1 MNAQA
6 SPIRYF
12 LYARKSSES
21 EDKQVASISSQID
34 ELKKLAKENGLR
46 IIDILTEEKSAK
58 APGRIVFNQM
68 LQDIKDGKADGI
80 ICWKLDRLARNP
92 VDGGNITWMLQ
103 QSVLHHIQT
112 FQRGY
117 YPTDN
122 VIMMSVEFGM
132 ANQFI
137 LDLSLNTKRG
147 QRNKAQNGWLPH
159 KPPIGYL
166 NNKYNTPDHPPIYN
180 DPQRFDVVKKL
191 WDILLRKKCTLD
203 ELYII
208 ANKMGLISYTDN
220 AYAHSSFH
228 RLFRNPF
235 YYGRFVWDGITY
247 DGKHEPMITKTEF
260 NIVQEILDGRG
271 FTKKKEHTFAFTGLM
286 RCGECGASI
295 TAEDKE
301 KHQKNGNFHQYTY
314 YRCTKRIKRDCSQK
328 PLSSKELEAQI
339 LEVLGIIRIPAE
351 FHQWT
356 IKYLREEHSKEIS
369 DRVGIT
375 DAQRKC
381 LDNCTKRIDM
391 LLNMRLNGEI
401 TPEEFKAKN
410 ETLLKEKYKYENLLK
425 DTSHRQETWLD
436 KAEKLLSFAETA
448 KKRFE
453 NSTMEEKREILSSLG
468 SNLLFIN
475 RKLEV
480 PFEKELELFEEVPSE
495 VQALHNRL
503 EPLQLAGKSIGWE
516 DLYNKNKKWGE

>member
-1 MNAQA
+1 MNKPS

-34 ELKKLAKENGLR
+34 ELKKLAKENNLKV
-46 IIDILTEEKSAK
+46 IEVLTEEKSAK
-58 APGRIVFNQM
+58 APGRTVFNQM
-68 LQDIKDGKADGI
+68 LQDIHDGKAEGI

-103 QSVLHHIQT
+103 QGVLRHIQT

-117 YPTDN
+117 SPTDN

-137 LDLSLNTKRG
+137 LDLSVNTKRG
-147 QRNKAQNGWLPH
+147 QRSKAQNGWLPH

-166 NNKYNTPDHPPIYN
+166 NNQYNMPDKPPIYK
-180 DPQRFDVVKKL
+180 DPQRFDMVRKL
-191 WDILLRKKCTLD
+191 WDILLEKKCTLD

-208 ANKMGLISYTDN
+208 ANKMGLISYTDK

-235 YYGRFVWDGITY
+235 YYGRFVWNAGTY
-247 DGKHEPMITKTEF
+247 DGKHEAMITKTEF
-260 NIVQEILDGRG
+260 DLVQRILDGRG
-271 FTKKKEHTFAFTGLM
+271 FTCKKEHVFAFTGLI

-314 YRCTKRIKRDCSQK
+314 YRCTKRIKRDCSEK
-328 PLSSKELEAQI
+328 PISKKELEAQI
-339 LEVLGIIRIPAE
+339 FNILGKIHIPAE
-351 FHQWT
+351 FHQWA
-356 IKYLREEHSKEIS
+356 IKYLREEHAKEIT
-369 DRVGIT
+369 DREGIT
-375 DAQRKC
+375 HAQRKC
-381 LDNCTKRIDM
+381 LDNCAKRLDT
-391 LLNMRLNGEI
+391 LFNMRLNGEI
-401 TPEEFKAKN
+401 TPEEFKAQN
-410 ETLLKEKYKYENLLK
+410 EKLLKEKNKYEELLK

-436 KAEKLLSFAETA
+436 RAERLFSFAETA
-448 KKRFE
+448 KERFE
-453 NSTMEEKREILSSLG
+453 NGTLDDKREILSTLG
-468 SNLLFIN
+468 SNLLLTGRELKVPFDN
-475 RKLEV
+475 DLAMFLEV
-480 PFEKELELFEEVPSE
+480 APE

-503 EPLQLAGKSIGWE
+503 EPLQVAGKSIGWE
-516 DLYNKNKKWGE
+516 DLYSKNRKWGR